1 MDNIIL
7 IGMPGAGKS
16 TVGVLAAKA
25 LGYTFLD
32 TDLLLQARQGMLLQT
47 ILNIRGIEAFLS
59 AEEAAIREISCGK
72 TVIATGG
79 SVVCEP
85 SAMAH
90 LKSLGKII
98 WLRVPLPELSK
109 RLSDIST
116 RGIAL
121 EPGETLK
128 DLFQSRSPLY
138 QKYADITVVA
148 SGQRLEETVAMLL
161 RELANYKTKDIDV

>member
-25 LGYTFLD
+25 LGYAFLD
-32 TDLLLQARQGMLLQT
+32 TDLLLQARQGMLLQN
-47 ILNIRGIEAFLS
+47 ILNTRGIDAFLS
-59 AEEAAIREISCGK
+59 AEEAAIREVFCGK

-90 LKSLGKII
+90 LKSLGKIV
-98 WLRVPLPELSK
+98 WLRVPFSELSR
-109 RLSDIST
+109 RLSNIST

-121 EPGETLK
+121 GPGETFK
-128 DLFQSRSPLY
+128 DLYQSRSPLY
-138 QKYADITVVA
+138 QKYAEITVDA
-148 SGQRLEETVAMLL
+148 SGQHLEETVAMLL
-161 RELANYKTKDIDV
+161 RELA

>member
-25 LGYTFLD
+25 LGYAFLD
-32 TDLLLQARQGMLLQT
+32 TDLLLQARQGMLLQN
-47 ILNIRGIEAFLS
+47 ILNTRGIEAFLS
-59 AEEAAIREISCGK
+59 AEETAIREICCGR

-85 SAMAH
+85 SAMTH
-90 LKSLGKII
+90 LKNLGKIV

-109 RLSDIST
+109 RLSNIST

-121 EPGETLK
+121 GPGETLK
-128 DLFQSRSPLY
+128 DIYQSRSPLY
-138 QKYADITVVA
+138 QKYAEITVDA

-161 RELANYKTKDIDV
+161 RELA